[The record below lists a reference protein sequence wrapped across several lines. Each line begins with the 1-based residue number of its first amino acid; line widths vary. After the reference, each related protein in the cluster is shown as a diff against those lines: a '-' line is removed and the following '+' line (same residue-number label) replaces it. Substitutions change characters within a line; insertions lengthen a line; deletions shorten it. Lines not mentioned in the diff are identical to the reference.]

1 MPGVLVTSRKKG
13 KYILYGEII
22 YRQLRKK
29 IIYDTINIIGG
40 NVMAVITI
48 RNVDE
53 NVNNA
58 LISMAKK
65 RGLSREEFLRRHL
78 EGLTLSGEVK
88 EVEERYNSLILMLL
102 GKLQDMENVIENNEI
117 VMEHVLEVLRERDME
132 EI

>member
-1 MPGVLVTSRKKG
+1 MT
-13 KYILYGEII
+13 
-22 YRQLRKK
+22 
-29 IIYDTINIIGG
+29 YDTINIIGG

-65 RGLSREEFLRRHL
+65 RGLSRDELLRRHL

-88 EVEERYNSLILMLL
+88 EVEERYNSLILTLL
-102 GKLQDMENVIENNEI
+102 GKLPKPQALPGLIPCMKSVFFYALFHTFNLAKNKKC
-117 VMEHVLEVLRERDME
+117 
-132 EI
+132 

>member
-1 MPGVLVTSRKKG
+1 
-13 KYILYGEII
+13 
-22 YRQLRKK
+22 
-29 IIYDTINIIGG
+29 
-40 NVMAVITI
+40 
-48 RNVDE
+48 
-53 NVNNA
+53 
-58 LISMAKK
+58 MAKK

-78 EGLTLSGEVK
+78 EGLTLSGEVR

>member
-1 MPGVLVTSRKKG
+1 
-13 KYILYGEII
+13 
-22 YRQLRKK
+22 
-29 IIYDTINIIGG
+29 
-40 NVMAVITI
+40 
-48 RNVDE
+48 
-53 NVNNA
+53 
-58 LISMAKK
+58 MAKK

-117 VMEHVLEVLRERDME
+117 VMEQVLEVLRERDME

>member
-1 MPGVLVTSRKKG
+1 M
-13 KYILYGEII
+13 
-22 YRQLRKK
+22 
-29 IIYDTINIIGG
+29 IYDTINIIGG

-117 VMEHVLEVLRERDME
+117 VMEQVLEVLRERDME